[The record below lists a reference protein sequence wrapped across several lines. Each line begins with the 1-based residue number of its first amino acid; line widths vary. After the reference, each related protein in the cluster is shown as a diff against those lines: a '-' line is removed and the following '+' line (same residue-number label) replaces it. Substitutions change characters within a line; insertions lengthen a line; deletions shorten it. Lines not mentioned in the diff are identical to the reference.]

1 MTATL
6 VPAEQVCSACGVLVN
21 KLRSA
26 LSPSTVDA
34 MIFLAKNGMLQSAR
48 STLRGQPERFAF
60 VPSAAIV
67 CKDNEETSLSSHNWK
82 QSRQTLTLM
91 LDMKTGSHLI
101 LEV

>member
-6 VPAEQVCSACGVLVN
+6 VPAEQVFSACGVLVN
-21 KLRSA
+21 KLWSA

-48 STLRGQPERFAF
+48 STLRGQPERFAL

-67 CKDNEETSLSSHNWK
+67 CEDNEEEEDLPVIPQMEAESPDSDPNA
-82 QSRQTLTLM
+82 
-91 LDMKTGSHLI
+91 
-101 LEV
+101 